1 MPAITKP
8 SSREIIEDFAKEIQQ
23 RRLLTA
29 KPSKEVINFRT
40 EIVDRVERD
49 VYQVPLEILRYRKD
63 NGRIASDV
71 LDYEQTIG
79 HLDEKT
85 NKPAKPTFASSLKA
99 KIQSARLFS

>member
-79 HLDEKT
+79 HLDEKDEQAQAHIREFLEGKDPERT
-85 NKPAKPTFASSLKA
+85 AVS
-99 KIQSARLFS
+99 